1 MKNIIIFIFL
11 LTSKTSF
18 GQKILS
24 EKQVIFEKDNQI
36 LLDNQC
42 KIFERFTPTETE
54 IEIAD
59 NNLVKKLND
68 NKLTL
73 DTYFRQY
80 VGLIKNNERIIY
92 INASCQKTEYF
103 KTNTSYPKGGGNCYF
118 QGFVNINKNE
128 TEKLSFNAPK

>member
-1 MKNIIIFIFL
+1 LFIA
-11 LTSKTSF
+11 KTSF

-24 EKQVIFEKDNQI
+24 DKQVVFEKKSQI
-36 LLDNQC
+36 SLYNPYEIL
-42 KIFERFTPTETE
+42 ERFTPSETE
-54 IEIAD
+54 IKIAD
-59 NNLVKKLND
+59 DILTKSLND

-80 VGLIKNNERIIY
+80 VGLIQNNEKIIY

-103 KTNTSYPKGGGNCYF
+103 ETNTLYPKGGGNCYF
-118 QGFVNINKNE
+118 QCFVNINKKE